1 MITETKKLL
10 KDEVRGARQ
19 ISNFIWI
26 GILAIGGFGFA
37 LASLE
42 CYFKVN
48 LLPLADTLNLEFIPQ
63 GITMLF
69 YGTVALGLMTYIFLL
84 TYWDIG
90 SGINE
95 FDSENEVVRIIRKG
109 FPGQN
114 REILITYT
122 FDKIRSVEIVVEDG
136 LNPRRTLF
144 LCTKDQRKI
153 PLYPS
158 SQLFTLENLES
169 RASEIANILG
179 VNLEGNLS

>member
-1 MITETKKLL
+1 MDNQTTLL
-10 KDEVRGARQ
+10 KDQVVGARQ

-26 GILAIGGFGFA
+26 IILAIGGFGFA

-42 CYFKVN
+42 CYFKIN
-48 LLPLADTLNLEFIPQ
+48 ILPLANTMNLEFIPQ

-69 YGTVALGLMTYIFLL
+69 YGTVALGLMVYISLL
-84 TYWDIG
+84 IYWDIG
-90 SGINE
+90 SGVNE
-95 FDSENEVVRIIRKG
+95 FDSNSQVVRIIRQG

-114 REILITYT
+114 RKILITYG
-122 FDKIRSVEIVVEDG
+122 FDKIRAVEIFVEDG

-158 SQLFTLENLES
+158 SQLFTLEGLES
-169 RASEIANILG
+169 KAGEIASIIG